1 MPASERVEA
10 APAAV
15 EAIKSGRRVGWA
27 SHLPDEVGRV
37 IDRFFGPRAADVDA
51 GRATVREGIVELAR
65 LGAFEADLPAVVA
78 IVARV
83 ARHDLASAFSAWA
96 HRMVVEYL
104 TVASSSRPA
113 RRWLAELRAGRVLG
127 ATAMAAGTAHVLAG
141 TELPV
146 RAERVD
152 GRFELRG
159 RIPWA
164 SNLLPPFIVVTA
176 AARRDDPG
184 RAAVVVLTDDS
195 PALRVEPY
203 PELLALGSTG
213 SSSISLTAVPV
224 HDADVLALDLA
235 AFVDRILAP
244 FLLIQSAFCLG
255 LAERAVEEAEAHL
268 GPLGAPLRS
277 ELELAQA
284 RFERLVG
291 ELVTLAEAADAGA
304 VVSRRSLLALR
315 LEAAHLAADA
325 VRLELVAVGGRA
337 FVRGQPTE
345 RRLREAAFL
354 PIQSPTEV
362 LLRWTLSQTP

>member
-1 MPASERVEA
+1 MPTSDRLVAATADVEA
-10 APAAV
+10 VAL
-15 EAIKSGRRVGWA
+15 GRWVGWR
-27 SHLPDEVGRV
+27 SHLPDHVGRA
-37 IDRFFGPRAADVDA
+37 IDRYFSPRAADVDA

-78 IVARV
+78 IVGRV

-104 TVASSSRPA
+104 AAAPSSAAA
-113 RRWLAELRAGRVLG
+113 RRWLDELRVGRVLG

-141 TELPV
+141 TELSV
-146 RAERVD
+146 HAERVD
-152 GRFELRG
+152 GGFELRG

-164 SNLLPPFIVVTA
+164 SNLLPPFVVVTA
-176 AARRDDPG
+176 AARLDDPG
-184 RAAVVVLTDDS
+184 EAAVVALAGDS
-195 PALRVEPY
+195 PGLHVAPY
-203 PELLALGSTG
+203 PDLLALASTG
-213 SSSISLTAVPV
+213 SSSISLTGVLV
-224 HDADVLALDLA
+224 DEGDVLALDLG

-255 LAERAVEEAEAHL
+255 LGGRALEEAETHL
-268 GPLGAPLRS
+268 GPLGAPLRT
-277 ELELAQA
+277 ELELTQA

-291 ELVTLAEAADAGA
+291 ELISLAETADAGA
-304 VVSRRSLLALR
+304 VVPRRSLLALR
-315 LEAAHLAADA
+315 LEAAQLAAEA

-362 LLRWTLSQTP
+362 LLRWTLSRTL